1 VSYIKP
7 ATPVQEEV
15 IYQEKYK
22 NKWMPI
28 EYTIPNENL
37 KDFYIIMNQDKD
49 VMTALKDL
57 EREGFLRVLSKADLA
72 NLIFLSLI

>member
-1 VSYIKP
+1 VSYIKQ
-7 ATPVQEEV
+7 ATPVYEEI

-22 NKWMPI
+22 NNWMPI

-37 KDFYIIMNQDKD
+37 KDFYIIMNQDED

-57 EREGFLRVLSKADLA
+57 ERECFFRVLSKADLA
-72 NLIFLSLI
+72 NLIFLKLI

>member
-1 VSYIKP
+1 MSYIKP

>member
-1 VSYIKP
+1 LSYIKP
-7 ATPVQEEV
+7 ATPVREET

-37 KDFYIIMNQDKD
+37 RDFYIIMNQDKD

-57 EREGFLRVLSKADLA
+57 ERECFLRVLSFTDLA
-72 NLIFLSLI
+72 NLIFLQHI